1 MIFRSEISL
10 PNSDKRRIIYAPYF
24 VTVEQ
29 KPPEPRSS
37 SPERISTMCSC
48 FQTNPADN
56 SWSTCKYR
64 FGFKV
69 AKPAME
75 ITQKCTSTSTTL
87 VFLVLQKSLI
97 WFQGKLRFAF
107 MVKFAG
113 GGLSVFLLP
122 TSICSPQQCKESESL
137 VKSSH
142 ELSFLSPGCVYSI
155 KSLPTALSIVDK
167 KIGRKVRE
175 LWVTFA
181 EILRGDDRLSQ
192 FIYPDDSEYPPCLV
206 LKTSE
211 KFQLSLQ
218 MSVFSENIVFPLYS
232 PMLQPNSRCSLNG
245 ILLHE
250 FPSGSGI
257 AEKVLALAR
266 STCGKKGIS
275 GAFVIISG
283 SMASGLAS
291 RVHHPPTPQLV
302 VCTSD
307 AATPI
312 TLLTTSNHLS
322 PCPAIAYGQHR
333 SCRVRLSIAG
343 AIITSGFFVLD
354 AFSRIELLDV
364 DLLPVTSGKCIRH
377 HSFPPAFDHSR
388 PDGLLNLSL
397 ITTSG
402 VVVGVDSSASQVWP
416 LCPGCLSDEL
426 KHPLDKVAATALECS
441 RCQAKIDKPF
451 HAMEV
456 VVELGVDEQTDS
468 VCSIQSDAMQR
479 RCVKVCMLP
488 SQLAEMVCLSEAQ
501 LLQPSLVNP
510 NCLIGRPVDFLLGT
524 LIMLPSVR
532 GSQDFA
538 HQCQAVIVQL
548 PSNLLTSLAHSVTSV
563 PC

>member
-1 MIFRSEISL
+1 
-10 PNSDKRRIIYAPYF
+10 A
-24 VTVEQ
+24 VVEFDCL
-29 KPPEPRSS
+29 
-37 SPERISTMCSC
+37 SPV
-48 FQTNPADN
+48 P
-56 SWSTCKYR
+56 
-64 FGFKV
+64 
-69 AKPAME
+69 
-75 ITQKCTSTSTTL
+75 
-87 VFLVLQKSLI
+87 
-97 WFQGKLRFAF
+97 
-107 MVKFAG
+107 
-113 GGLSVFLLP
+113 LSPVV
-122 TSICSPQQCKESESL
+122 SICSSCESYFLDVSIRRLHKFDGCEVQGILHSKPQFTD
-137 VKSSH
+137 
-142 ELSFLSPGCVYSI
+142 LSCWFNATPFSQLPTI
-155 KSLPTALSIVDK
+155 KSKQLP
-167 KIGRKVRE
+167 
-175 LWVTFA
+175 
-181 EILRGDDRLSQ
+181 
-192 FIYPDDSEYPPCLV
+192 
-206 LKTSE
+206 
-211 KFQLSLQ
+211 
-218 MSVFSENIVFPLYS
+218 
-232 PMLQPNSRCSLNG
+232 
-245 ILLHE
+245 
-250 FPSGSGI
+250 
-257 AEKVLALAR
+257 
-266 STCGKKGIS
+266 
-275 GAFVIISG
+275 
-283 SMASGLAS
+283 
-291 RVHHPPTPQLV
+291 
-302 VCTSD
+302 
-307 AATPI
+307 
-312 TLLTTSNHLS
+312 
-322 PCPAIAYGQHR
+322 
-333 SCRVRLSIAG
+333 
-343 AIITSGFFVLD
+343 GFFVLD